1 MKRLIAA
8 GMVLALASS
17 TAQAAPKVLESH
29 GIVCRYSDGH
39 SVRLTHSRRDS
50 QPVLSPDGHTVAF
63 IHIVKASSEP
73 DIQSFDETDALMAG
87 DCRTGK
93 VRQVLAPTRGKGTME
108 DIVESFGRPIFSLDG
123 RYVYVSI
130 APGADYLIIQQIN
143 MATGRHRFVAAAE
156 LESVIRTGPYRGYIL
171 ATQHSNIP
179 GEAVGSYY
187 PTYVFRPDG
196 HMMFML
202 QETQYPKDND
212 KGVQAWLHNHGWK
225 AW

>member
-1 MKRLIAA
+1 MKWLVV
-8 GMVLALASS
+8 GMLLFASTPVLAATPHVSV
-17 TAQAAPKVLESH
+17 QR
-29 GIVCRYSDGH
+29 GIVCQYPDGH
-39 SVRLTHSRRDS
+39 SARLTHSRRDS

-93 VRQVLAPTRGKGTME
+93 VRQVLAPTRGNGSIE
-108 DIVESFGRPIFSLDG
+108 DIVESFAHPIFSLDG
-123 RYVYVSI
+123 GYVYVSF

-143 MATGRHRFVAAAE
+143 MATGRHRFVADAE

-202 QETQYPKDND
+202 QETLYPKDND